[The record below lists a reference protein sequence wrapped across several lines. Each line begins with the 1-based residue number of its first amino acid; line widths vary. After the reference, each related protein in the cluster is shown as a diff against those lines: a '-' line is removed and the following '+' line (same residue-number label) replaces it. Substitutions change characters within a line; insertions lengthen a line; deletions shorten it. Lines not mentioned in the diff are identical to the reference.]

1 MNVSLHIAAS
11 ACLAG
16 SLVASAAIHA
26 EADRPRSRLVID
38 CEQLKLPTQREVGE
52 LLGQH
57 NLGQVYASRA
67 ALMAQ
72 AHRVCLRDPARV
84 RQVAFETS
92 PAPTAPPLQEQR
104 IAADRRDR

>member
-1 MNVSLHIAAS
+1 MNAFLRIAAS
-11 ACLAG
+11 AGLAAFM
-16 SLVASAAIHA
+16 LASAATHA
-26 EADRPRSRLVID
+26 QADPRRSRLVID

-92 PAPTAPPLQEQR
+92 PAPTVPPFQEQR
-104 IAADRRDR
+104 IADDRRGR